1 MDVCKNYPTAWGKR
15 SSWAMVGPLS
25 GGPMKALIL
34 MSFLALSFNVFAD
47 EELPEIGEEAADEA
61 ALEIEPS
68 NEVIVPTTAVNDTQ
82 VLESAPINVDG
93 YVKAKEQPIMDP
105 ELQTIR
111 SEIQKQKKE
120 IVLNKVK
127 ARQFKELGKSTE
139 QLSETTEEMLLE
151 KRAVQEE
158 IANYNLKVKCLSQ
171 DNPGSECDKF
181 NRRRR

>member
-1 MDVCKNYPTAWGKR
+1 
-15 SSWAMVGPLS
+15 
-25 GGPMKALIL
+25 MKALIL
-34 MSFLALSFNVFAD
+34 LSILALSFSVFAE
-47 EELPEIGEEAADEA
+47 EELPVIGDEAADEQ
-61 ALEIEPS
+61 ALAVEPS
-68 NEVIVPTTAVNDTQ
+68 NEVIVPTTGADDVVSVGAPAPATEQ
-82 VLESAPINVDG
+82 VVESAPINVDG
-93 YVKAKEQPIMDP
+93 YMKEKEQPINDP

-127 ARQFKELGKSTE
+127 AQKFKELGKSTE

-171 DNPGSECDKF
+171 ENPGAECDKF
-181 NRRRR
+181 NRRKH

>member
-1 MDVCKNYPTAWGKR
+1 
-15 SSWAMVGPLS
+15 
-25 GGPMKALIL
+25 MKALIL
-34 MSFLALSFNVFAD
+34 LSLLALSLNVFAD
-47 EELPEIGEEAADEA
+47 DELPVIGEEAADEA
-61 ALEIEPS
+61 ALEVEPT
-68 NEVIVPTTAVNDTQ
+68 NEVIVPTTAVDDTVSVGAAAPESNQ
-82 VLESAPINVDG
+82 VVESAPINVDG
-93 YVKAKEQPIMDP
+93 FMKEKEQPVVDA

-127 ARQFKELGKSTE
+127 AQKFKELGKSTE

-171 DNPGSECDKF
+171 ENPGAECDKF
-181 NRRRR
+181 NRRRH